1 MEPKMQT
8 ANDIREADADDK
20 ILSIHIYL
28 TDGSKFRRDA
38 IAGLRL
44 LDLLRMYGFPLKA
57 ECGGACVCGTCHI
70 RVPDRWRHALP
81 HPTDEELAKLDEI
94 PTADEGSRLA
104 CQIETTDEMD
114 GLEFEIQPDGFVPQ
128 TYWVSG

>member
-1 MEPKMQT
+1 MQT
-8 ANDIREADADDK
+8 ANDIREAETDDK
-20 ILSIHIYL
+20 VLNFHIYL
-28 TDGSKFRRDA
+28 ADGSHFRRDA

-70 RVPDRWRHALP
+70 RVPDRWRHVLP
-81 HPTDEELAKLDEI
+81 PPTDEELAKLDEI

-114 GLEFEIQPDGFVPQ
+114 GLEFEIQPDSFVPQ
-128 TYWVSG
+128 TYWVAG